1 MSKMRQSFG
10 LFDLRDTSKVKN
22 VTITNLVPHCSDGTK
37 ITLCLASLHGN
48 DHHLMQ
54 DHRFFFN
61 SAQFIVILV
70 IV

>member
-1 MSKMRQSFG
+1 MRQRFG
-10 LFDLRDTSKVKN
+10 LFDLRDKLKVKD
-22 VTITNLVPHCSDGTK
+22 VTIINLIPHWSDGTK

-54 DHRFFFN
+54 DHCFFFN
-61 SAQFIVILV
+61 SEQLIVILV